1 MTNFNNNFR
10 GIKYNPGGSG
20 RDTYIIND
28 NGGFN
33 ALFQPRKQDQP
44 TSFLPNV
51 NRMSNAAQ
59 KFASSDHMAKSVR
72 YKSDGTGRDSY
83 ACAGDGGFTN
93 PGMSSVVGLDPRIAF
108 TRNLRNYGQDSEYL
122 DRRNRRIKHI
132 QNV

>member
-1 MTNFNNNFR
+1 
-10 GIKYNPGGSG
+10 
-20 RDTYIIND
+20 
-28 NGGFN
+28 
-33 ALFQPRKQDQP
+33 
-44 TSFLPNV
+44 
-51 NRMSNAAQ
+51 MSDAAQ
-59 KFASSDHMAKSVR
+59 KYASSDRMAKSIR
-72 YKSDGTGRDSY
+72 YKSDGSGRDSY